1 MQIGL
6 IEHKDP
12 VGLATIGYT
21 LITGINLIYTRIGL
35 SKCYRPNA
43 SAYKLVIWPYTFARA
58 GITSY
63 SSTCF
68 GYFISVVKNDL

>member
-21 LITGINLIYTRIGL
+21 LITGINLIYTRIGF
-35 SKCYRPNA
+35 SKCYNV
-43 SAYKLVIWPYTFARA
+43 SAYKLVMRPYTFARA